1 LPDKNYYHVLGLS
14 PGATRK
20 QIKSAYRKLA
30 LRYHPDR
37 NHSDGAARK
46 FQEITEAYD
55 VLLTH
60 PDEGSGDDASY
71 DQMAEELYRRE
82 RERMKE
88 RARAQQEKR
97 RQQDEY
103 FNKPEWH
110 DPLLILRYA
119 ANGAIL
125 LFAVSAVVVPVLLA
139 IFSDPGSFAGTTIF
153 MLMGVVLLIY
163 IYQKRKQ
170 WFRLG
175 RLNITMKQVV
185 RFFTLV
191 PGEPTRDRCFYCKRT
206 MADGKPYKIELLK
219 TVDIKVQTF
228 GALDHSVRY
237 KNKVTRVVI
246 PRSTRAVFYQRWSSV
261 VKCIVIMAFLLF
273 FPVKSILWRLIAG
286 LFSAGIVSAIM
297 LKFAG
302 VKPKA
307 SYLFTPV
314 LILKILVWLVCL
326 GLISSLGPGFDIQ
339 LSGYVY
345 LVVGGLLFFLD
356 MAFDLLF
363 GFLPFYPKMF
373 RPVIR
378 QGAVLEALYKQGFQN
393 NQELPVY
400 SVLFPLFR
408 WLF

>member
-1 LPDKNYYHVLGLS
+1 LPEKNYYHVLGLS
-14 PGATRK
+14 PEATRK

-30 LRYHPDR
+30 LQYHPDR
-37 NHSDGAARK
+37 NHSKGAARK

-55 VLLTH
+55 NLLSH
-60 PDEGSGDDASY
+60 PDIGSRDDTAF
-71 DQMAEELYRRE
+71 DQMADELYRRE

-97 RQQDEY
+97 RHQDEY

-139 IFSDPGSFAGTTIF
+139 IFGDPGSLAGTAIF
-153 MLMGVVLLIY
+153 MLMGVFLLIY
-163 IYQKRKQ
+163 IYQKRKH

-175 RLNITMKQVV
+175 RLNITMKDVV

-191 PGEPTRDRCFYCKRT
+191 PGKPTGDRCFYC
-206 MADGKPYKIELLK
+206 KPYKIELLK
-219 TVDIKVQTF
+219 TMDIKVQTF

-246 PRSTRAVFYQRWSSV
+246 PRSTRATYFHRWSSL
-261 VKCIVIMAFLLF
+261 VKCVVIVAFLVF
-273 FPVKSILWRLIAG
+273 FPVKSILWRFLAG
-286 LFSAGIVSAIM
+286 LFSAWIVSVSM
-297 LKFAG
+297 LKLAK
-302 VKPKA
+302 VKSKGG
-307 SYLFTPV
+307 YLLTPV

-326 GLISSLGPGFDIQ
+326 GLISELGPGFDIQ

-356 MAFDLLF
+356 MVFDLLF

-378 QGAVLEALYKQGFQN
+378 QGAVLETLYKEGFQN
-393 NQELPVY
+393 NQELPFY